1 MVYIDFYI
9 SFTMFAD
16 YRDLITCCSLSAT
29 LTPKCSCVAVYVI
42 ECSCILILLI
52 LPAICTPYPYTLHSS
67 SESHICAG
75 AASVIVPHVMR
86 LYSVPLL
93 TFTRD
98 CFCLHSDRLL
108 IIYNKDSILHYKI
121 KFLFCHIKYS
131 SYFVI

>member
-67 SESHICAG
+67 SESHMCAWCCVG
-75 AASVIVPHVMR
+75 HRATCDAPLFSATAHVHEG
-86 LYSVPLL
+86 LL
-93 TFTRD
+93 LPTLRS
-98 CFCLHSDRLL
+98 LANHL
-108 IIYNKDSILHYKI
+108 
-121 KFLFCHIKYS
+121 
-131 SYFVI
+131 